1 MYFQHFFYNQHI
13 YYIFIHQTVEVLSE
27 SLEVIS
33 SIFFIWFT
41 VENAPVFLFLS
52 SVGFKEI
59 YVHLYIF

>member
-41 VENAPVFLFLS
+41 VENAPVFLFFVFYRL
-52 SVGFKEI
+52 
-59 YVHLYIF
+59 